1 MTTTTIAADDDDDR
15 DDDQP
20 AGPMTFGRFVA
31 ALVDGDRKADV
42 RAFQQR
48 LATTG
53 LHGKTTTTTQEDTE

>member
-1 MTTTTIAADDDDDR
+1 MTTTTIAADDG

-20 AGPMTFGRFVA
+20 TPPASFGRFVA
-31 ALVDGDRKADV
+31 DLLAGDRKADV

-53 LHGKTTTTTQEDTE
+53 LHGKPITTTEGTE